1 MPSSLFRIIAPGI
14 LVAATGV
21 GAGDLATAGF
31 AGSQLGTAV
40 LWAVLVG
47 AFLKFVLTEGLTR
60 WQLATGLT
68 LLEGTAL
75 KLGGITFSLWGKAR
89 MGVRSLVGWFFIPYF
104 LLWTFFVGSALISA
118 CGVTLYA
125 ILAAS
130 HPPLATSLDPDTAK
144 VIFGIISSLAGL
156 SLLLLGG
163 FPLFEKIM
171 GVCIGIMFLT
181 VVASAL
187 VLLSACGDAQ
197 AGMPGP
203 LEILKGMTIPRIPD
217 ISESGLS
224 WTIALM
230 GGVGGTVTILCYGY
244 WIAEAGRTGRDNLK
258 ICRIDLATGYGTIA
272 IFGMAL
278 VIIGSAASIEG
289 SGARLIVSLA
299 DSLESSLGQT
309 GRWLF
314 LIGAFG
320 AVFSSLLG
328 VWQAAPYLFADI
340 WKLFLKKSSP
350 GRKTGLPCEASRRS
364 MGEPIHRHA
373 LRSPQAK
380 HGRSLPYRSYLFAIA
395 IVPMLGLIVQFREIQ
410 KIYAIIGAAFIP
422 MLAALLLFL
431 NGRRQW
437 VGASTNRPSTVLA
450 LVIILL
456 FFGWVAW
463 KTWVPNP

>member
-1 MPSSLFRIIAPGI
+1 MRPGFFRIIGPGI

-31 AGSQLGTAV
+31 SGSQLGTAI

-47 AFLKFVLTEGLTR
+47 AFLKFVLTEGLAR

-75 KLGGITFSLWGKAR
+75 KLGNSVTWPLAR
-89 MGVRSLVGWFFIPYF
+89 IVGWLFVPYF

-125 ILAAS
+125 IF
-130 HPPLATSLDPDTAK
+130 PVFENPNTAK
-144 VIFGIISSLAGL
+144 VIFGILSSLVGL

-181 VVASAL
+181 VVASAA
-187 VLLSACGDAQ
+187 VL
-197 AGMPGP
+197 MPGP
-203 LEILKGMTIPRIPD
+203 LELLKGMTIPRIPD
-217 ISESGLS
+217 MSGSGLS

-244 WIAEAGRTGRDNLK
+244 WIAEIGRAGRDKLK

-278 VIIGSAASIEG
+278 VIIGSTATIEG
-289 SGARLIVSLA
+289 GGAGLIVSLA

-340 WKLFLKKSSP
+340 WDLFLKKTATR
-350 GRKTGLPCEASRRS
+350 RKTG
-364 MGEPIHRHA
+364 A
-373 LRSPQAK
+373 LVDR
-380 HGRSLPYRSYLFAIA
+380 RSLPYRTYLFAIA

-422 MLAALLLFL
+422 MLAALLLIL
-431 NGRRQW
+431 NGRRKW

-450 LVIILL
+450 LIVILL
-456 FFGWVAW
+456 FFGWIAW
-463 KTWVPNP
+463 RVWIH

>member
-1 MPSSLFRIIAPGI
+1 MRPNIFRIIGPGI

-31 AGSQLGTAV
+31 AGNQLGIAV

-47 AFLKFVLTEGLTR
+47 AFLKYVLTEGLAR

-68 LLEGTAL
+68 LLEGMAF
-75 KLGGITFSLWGKAR
+75 KLSK
-89 MGVRSLVGWFFIPYF
+89 GVTLGRLLGWLFLPYF

-118 CGVTLYA
+118 CGVTLFA
-125 ILAAS
+125 ILDASQLAAG
-130 HPPLATSLDPDTAK
+130 LDPNTAK
-144 VIFGIISSLAGL
+144 VIFGILSSLAGL

-187 VLLSACGDAQ
+187 VL
-197 AGMPGP
+197 MPEP

-217 ISESGLS
+217 ISGSGLT

-230 GGVGGTVTILCYGY
+230 GGVGGTVTMLCYGY
-244 WIAEAGRTGRDNLK
+244 WIAEVGRTGRDNLK
-258 ICRIDLATGYGTIA
+258 VCRIDLATGYGTIA

-278 VIIGSAASIEG
+278 VIIGSTAKIEG
-289 SGARLIVSLA
+289 SGVGLIVSLA
-299 DSLESSLGQT
+299 DSLQSSLGQT
-309 GRWLF
+309 GRWVF

-328 VWQAAPYLFADI
+328 VWQAAPYLFADV
-340 WKLFLKKSSP
+340 WKLFLKKSAS
-350 GRKTGLPCEASRRS
+350 GLPGAGPGEAAESRDIS
-364 MGEPIHRHA
+364 MEGQDRQ
-373 LRSPQAK
+373 SPLGKYGQ
-380 HGRSLPYRSYLFAIA
+380 SLPYRFYLFAIA

-422 MLAALLLFL
+422 MLATLLLVL

-437 VGASTNRPSTVLA
+437 VGASKNRPATVLA
-450 LVIILL
+450 LVLILF
-456 FFGWVAW
+456 FFGWIAW
-463 KTWVPNP
+463 RVWNSKL

>member
-1 MPSSLFRIIAPGI
+1 MVHFSIQNPASSIKNPAPSIKIIGPGI

-31 AGSQLGTAV
+31 SGSQLGTAV

-47 AFLKFVLTEGLTR
+47 AFFKFVLTEGLMR

-75 KLGGITFSLWGKAR
+75 KLGPASPFPSSVTRGKWLVARPWGRVA
-89 MGVRSLVGWFFIPYF
+89 GWLFLPYL

-118 CGVTLYA
+118 CGVTLHA
-125 ILAAS
+125 IFPVFDNA
-130 HPPLATSLDPDTAK
+130 DTAK
-144 VIFGIISSLAGL
+144 VTFGIFSSLVG
-156 SLLLLGG
+156 LLLVLRGG
-163 FPLFEKIM
+163 FQLFRKVM

-181 VVASAL
+181 VLASAL
-187 VLLSACGDAQ
+187 VL
-197 AGMPGP
+197 MPGP
-203 LEILKGMTIPRIPD
+203 LELLKGMTIPRIPNL
-217 ISESGLS
+217 SGSGLS
-224 WTIALM
+224 WTIALI

-244 WIAEAGRTGRDNLK
+244 WIAEIGRVDLDNLK
-258 ICRIDLATGYGTIA
+258 YCRIDLAVGYLTTA
-272 IFGMAL
+272 IFGIAL
-278 VIIGSAASIEG
+278 VIIGSTVNIEG
-289 SGARLIVSLA
+289 SGAGLIVALA

-320 AVFSSLLG
+320 AVFSSLIG
-328 VWQAAPYLFADI
+328 VWQAVPYLFADF
-340 WKLFLKKSSP
+340 WYLFLKKSTSP
-350 GRKTGLPCEASRRS
+350 AQKKSRD
-364 MGEPIHRHA
+364 PIH
-373 LRSPQAK
+373 S
-380 HGRSLPYRSYLFAIA
+380 RSLPYRSYLFAIA
-395 IVPMLGLIVQFREIQ
+395 IVPMLGLFLQFREIQ

-422 MLAALLLFL
+422 MLAALLLLL

-456 FFGWVAW
+456 FFGWIAW
-463 KTWVPNP
+463 RVWFIRN

>member
-1 MPSSLFRIIAPGI
+1 M
-14 LVAATGV
+14 AATGV

-47 AFLKFVLTEGLTR
+47 AFLKFVLTEGLAR

-75 KLGGITFSLWGKAR
+75 KLGRGTISFWGKAR
-89 MGVRSLVGWFFIPYF
+89 IGVRSLVGWFFIPYF

-130 HPPLATSLDPDTAK
+130 HLPLVTSLDPDTAK
-144 VIFGIISSLAGL
+144 VIFGILSSLAGL
-156 SLLLLGG
+156 SLLLMGG

-171 GVCIGIMFLT
+171 GICIGTMFLT

-187 VLLSACGDAQ
+187 VLMTD
-197 AGMPGP
+197 PV
-203 LEILKGMTIPRIPD
+203 EVLKGMVIPRIPD
-217 ISESGLS
+217 ISGSGLT
-224 WTIALM
+224 WTVALM

-244 WIAEAGRTGRDNLK
+244 WIAEVGRKGRDSLK

-278 VIIGSAASIEG
+278 VIIGNSASIEG
-289 SGARLIVSLA
+289 SGAGLIVSLA
-299 DSLESSLGQT
+299 DSLETSMGQT

-340 WKLFLKKSSP
+340 WNLFLKNNP
-350 GRKTGLPCEASRRS
+350 TGQPSETSRQS
-364 MGEPIHRHA
+364 MGVPIH
-373 LRSPQAK
+373 S
-380 HGRSLPYRSYLFAIA
+380 RSLPYRFYLFAIA
-395 IVPMLGLIVQFREIQ
+395 IVPMLGLLVQFREIQ

-422 MLAALLLFL
+422 MLAALLLLL

-437 VGASTNRPSTVLA
+437 VGALTNRPPTVLA

-456 FFGWVAW
+456 FFGWIAW
-463 KTWVPNP
+463 RVWISNP